1 MGLNVPNLLSI
12 LRMGLIPFF
21 IIALTEGDVTKGLV
35 IFAVAGVTDALDGFA
50 ARFWNQQTLLGTY
63 LDPAADKLLLTT
75 AYVMLTLESVAGV
88 LAIPLWVTVLV
99 ITRDV
104 LIVVLAAA
112 LYMAHDVK
120 SFPPTKISKLTT
132 VVQVVTVVL
141 VLLVNSFAGFAGRH
155 PLFVEVVEW
164 STYLVALLTVAS
176 GLFYLYHRNQL
187 SADSPAD

>member
-21 IIALTEGDVTKGLV
+21 IIALTEGDVGKGLA
-35 IFAVAGVTDALDGFA
+35 IFAFAGVTDALDGFA

-120 SFPPTKISKLTT
+120 SFPPSQISKLTT

-141 VLLVNSFAGFAGRH
+141 VLLVNAFADLALRH
-155 PLFVEVVEW
+155 PLLVEAAEW

-176 GLFYLYHRNQL
+176 GLFYLYNRNQI
-187 SADSPAD
+187 SAGPPDA